1 MNAFIQQGSI
11 KLIATLNI
19 YILTKDFYFKFIHQR
34 IMKKAAHV
42 FLTFIIKKK
51 CLLNSKSAC

>member
-19 YILTKDFYFKFIHQR
+19 YILT
-34 IMKKAAHV
+34 
-42 FLTFIIKKK
+42 TFIFLQKISISNSFIKESWKK
-51 CLLNSKSAC
+51 QHMCF

>member
-34 IMKKAAHV
+34 IMKKSSTCV
-42 FLTFIIKKK
+42 FNIYYKKK
-51 CLLNSKSAC
+51 